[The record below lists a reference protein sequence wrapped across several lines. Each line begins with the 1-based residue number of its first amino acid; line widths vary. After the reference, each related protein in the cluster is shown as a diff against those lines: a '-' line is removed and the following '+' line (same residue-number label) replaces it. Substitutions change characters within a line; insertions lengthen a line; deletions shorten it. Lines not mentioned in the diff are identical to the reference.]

1 MKNVPIKIQGNVFTL
16 MVLYLL
22 NDSTEIV
29 KNALKKKINLSPSF
43 FKEAPIAINISNL
56 SKNVNLKKMISGI
69 VSVGLYVIGITGC
82 KDLFFKKVIKKL
94 GIPIL
99 TEKNK
104 VFYYNQSFL
113 KENKTSKL
121 IESKKS
127 YIVDTPVR
135 SGQTIY
141 AKSSDLI
148 VANNVNPGAE
158 LIADGNV
165 HIYGF
170 MKGRVLA
177 GAQGNKDSQIF
188 CTKLFSELVS
198 IAGEYVLLDEIKK
211 KILGKTVRIF
221 LKNDKLKINLLD

>member
-1 MKNVPIKIQGNVFTL
+1 MKNIPIKIQGNVFTF

-22 NDSTEIV
+22 NDNIEIV
-29 KNALKKKINLSPSF
+29 KNALQKKIKLFPSF

-56 SKNVNLKKMISGI
+56 SRKVNLKEMIKEI
-69 VSVGLYVIGITGC
+69 VSSNLNVIGFTGC
-82 KDLFFKKVIKKL
+82 KDLFLKKIIKKL
-94 GIPIL
+94 GYPIFSD
-99 TEKNK
+99 KNK
-104 VFYYNQSFL
+104 IFYDNQLSSPKIFS
-113 KENKTSKL
+113 SKL
-121 IESKKS
+121 VKLKKN
-127 YIVDTPVR
+127 YIIDTPVR

-141 AKSSDLI
+141 ARSADLI
-148 VANNVNPGAE
+148 VTNNVNPGAE

-177 GAQGNKDSQIF
+177 GANGNRNSQIF

-198 IAGEYVLLDEIKK
+198 ISGEYVLLDEIKK